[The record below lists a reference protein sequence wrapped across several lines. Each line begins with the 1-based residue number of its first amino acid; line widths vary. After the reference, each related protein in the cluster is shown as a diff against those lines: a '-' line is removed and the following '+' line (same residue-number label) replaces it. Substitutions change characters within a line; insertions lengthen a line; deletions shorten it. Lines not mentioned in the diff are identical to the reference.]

1 MDLMLAAVSPG
12 DLWAETW
19 RIAGTFGLLG
29 LVYAWWYF
37 ILKNFG
43 TY

>member
-1 MDLMLAAVSPG
+1 MDLVLASVSLG
-12 DLWAETW
+12 DFWSEAW
-19 RIAGTFGLLG
+19 RIAGTFGLCALI
-29 LVYAWWYF
+29 YSWWYF